1 MKLMHLSD
9 LHLGKRLNDFS
20 LLDDQKFI
28 LEQIISIAD
37 DQKPDCVL
45 IAGDVYD
52 KSVPSAEAVALFDSF
67 ISSLAARELSVFVIS
82 GNHDSAERI
91 AFGAQVMKK
100 SGMFFSPV
108 YNGSIAPAVLHDAYG
123 EVRFNMLPFIRP
135 SGVREFFP
143 DKTIDSYTA
152 AVSAAVEA
160 MQIDPAVRNVLIAH
174 QFVTGA
180 SLGGSEEVYAGGLE
194 NVDASVF
201 AEFDYTALG
210 HIHGPQN
217 VGSERIRYCGT
228 PLKYSFSEVHHH
240 KSVTIAEL
248 KEKGA
253 PLHIETVP
261 LTPKT
266 DMQELRG
273 CFAELM
279 EREASEAYT
288 RIILT
293 DEEMIP
299 DAIGRLR
306 RRFPNTMML
315 DYDNERTRSA
325 ASWTAVQE
333 TAQQTPLELFSAFY
347 AQLNGKPMNP
357 GQQEIVQQL
366 IREIWEGEQ

>member
-28 LEQIISIAD
+28 LEQILSVAD
-37 DQKPDCVL
+37 DKKPGCVI

-52 KSVPSAEAVALFDSF
+52 KSIPSAEAVALFDSF
-67 ISSLAARELSVFVIS
+67 ISRLAERELPVFVIS

-91 AFGAQVMKK
+91 AFGANVMKK
-100 SGMFFSPV
+100 SSVYFSPV
-108 YNGSIAPAVLHDAYG
+108 FNGKVAPIVLHDDYG
-123 EVRFNMLPFIRP
+123 EIRFYMLPFIRP
-135 SGVREFFP
+135 SGVRDFFP
-143 DKTIDSYTA
+143 DKVIDSYTA

-160 MQIDPAVRNVLIAH
+160 MQADPKCRNVLIAH

-180 SLGGSEEVYAGGLE
+180 SQSGSEEIYVGGLE

-201 AEFDYTALG
+201 SDFDYTALG
-210 HIHGPQN
+210 HIHGAQK

-240 KSVTIAEL
+240 KSVTLVEL
-248 KEKGA
+248 REKGT
-253 PLHIETVP
+253 PLHLETVS

-266 DMQELRG
+266 DMQELKG
-273 CFAELM
+273 TFAELM
-279 EREASEAYT
+279 TMDYSEAYT

-293 DEEMIP
+293 DEETIT
-299 DAIGRLR
+299 DAIGKLR
-306 RRFPNTMML
+306 KRFPNTMGL
-315 DYDNERTRSA
+315 DYENERTRAS
-325 ASWTAVQE
+325 ASWT
-333 TAQQTPLELFSAFY
+333 TAPNVRQQSPLELFSTFY
-347 AQLNGKPMNP
+347 AELNGRSLNDA
-357 GQQEIVQQL
+357 QLEIVQQL